1 MTLLDCNDCALHGY
15 CIPDECADATKRAD
29 LRGNGNRL
37 TIKTINTIISQKGVA
52 HNANQGF

>member
-1 MTLLDCNDCALHGY
+1 LLDCNDCALHGY